1 MSQLFFQRVRES
13 FGPLTPG
20 QVEGLNILVAATAHL
35 PLEHRAYILATA
47 WHETGP
53 EDSKLHMRPRR
64 EIGSKAY
71 FNKYNAGTELGQ
83 KLGNTLPGDG
93 YLFRGRGYCQL
104 TGRRNYQIASLATGR
119 DLVARPDDALD
130 PVIAANIMI
139 NGMRAGWFTGKKL
152 SDYKRYMDMRRVVN
166 GMDKAADIAGYAAR
180 FEHALRAIKEPFEP
194 PKYEQW
200 LPDVPFPA
208 PPVPAPIPASAP
220 ETPPSPPEMPKELP
234 PRAQTWREW
243 LESFF
248 K

>member
-20 QVEGLNILVAATAHL
+20 QVEGINILTAATAHL

-64 EIGSKAY
+64 EIGNRAY
-71 FNKYNAGTELGQ
+71 FNKYNVVTKLGQ

-93 YLFRGRGYCQL
+93 YLYRGRGYVQL
-104 TGRRNYQIASLATGR
+104 TGRGNYQTASLATGR

-130 PVIAANIMI
+130 PVIAANIMV

-152 SDYKRYMDMRRVVN
+152 SDYKHYTEMRRVVN
-166 GMDKAADIAGYAAR
+166 GVDMAQTIAGFAAR
-180 FEHALRAIKEPFEP
+180 FEHALRALQEAPQP
-194 PKYEQW
+194 P
-200 LPDVPFPA
+200 
-208 PPVPAPIPASAP
+208 PPVPAPIPTPTP
-220 ETPPSPPEMPKELP
+220 ETATTVAHRREEDWGKDPENPKPLP